1 VNIEVDG
8 SDRRAAKVVSGELA
22 RGAGSRQRRLISY
35 LAVPRPKD
43 MVKGS
48 LIPVTYLVGVLA
60 TGGATVESIVRAAV
74 VVAAVELLIYPA
86 RYQWNDVRGFV
97 ADQRHPDSA
106 SRGRLPGPMAKARA
120 HVLATC
126 VVAAVRLILVGV
138 LVLALPGLHLGAVLA
153 FATAGVFSVAIVY
166 EWLRSRF
173 TGRTAQI
180 PPPLRLGL
188 LSVWLVV
195 GAGYAVRG
203 MIGLG
208 LAVELPARPALALA
222 ATVTLWGYGVA
233 FVTSRWAVEATAFAS
248 LRDGQVTFE
257 ASPDQAR
264 EHLMVLIRWLPG
276 RLRLPERDVQ
286 RWRPL
291 SGRTSLTAPWNV
303 AMVVAGSSS
312 VITGRLMC
320 GPASAGQLIAVA
332 VAGAAITVAVLLAS
346 RSRLISVLVGAALLL
361 GFLAV
366 TGCPRP
372 LLGMPPWLLLSAAH
386 LYFSTRSLHALGQ
399 PGVVTRA
406 VKASVD
412 VGGRWLLSSATWAA
426 VRANDRDDGAEREG
440 QPSPVELVDVACRA
454 ATVGARVAMRWWADH
469 TRLEVQQKRGPR
481 DLVSRADRETEAAIR
496 EILLQL
502 RPDDSVL
509 GEEGGSVDGTSDIRW
524 VVDPIDGTTSYLYGR
539 PDWAVSVAA
548 VSCTDDTVVA
558 SAVVEPVAGWTTTAQ
573 RGRGTYLNGR
583 RITVNDVRSLDHAV
597 VEINFGRDDQ
607 REVAGLMVAEL
618 APKVRDLRR
627 GGSAASA
634 LAHVATG
641 RADAVWAPGL
651 QAWDCAAGVLLVEE
665 AGGTVGDL
673 REITPG
679 RWPGSGDV
687 LAGNPVL
694 WAALRAILT
703 PVYALKV

>member
-1 VNIEVDG
+1 
-8 SDRRAAKVVSGELA
+8 VV
-22 RGAGSRQRRLISY
+22 
-35 LAVPRPKD
+35 
-43 MVKGS
+43 
-48 LIPVTYLVGVLA
+48 
-60 TGGATVESIVRAAV
+60 
-74 VVAAVELLIYPA
+74 
-86 RYQWNDVRGFV
+86 
-97 ADQRHPDSA
+97 
-106 SRGRLPGPMAKARA
+106 
-120 HVLATC
+120 
-126 VVAAVRLILVGV
+126 
-138 LVLALPGLHLGAVLA
+138 
-153 FATAGVFSVAIVY
+153 
-166 EWLRSRF
+166 
-173 TGRTAQI
+173 
-180 PPPLRLGL
+180 
-188 LSVWLVV
+188 
-195 GAGYAVRG
+195 
-203 MIGLG
+203 
-208 LAVELPARPALALA
+208 
-222 ATVTLWGYGVA
+222 
-233 FVTSRWAVEATAFAS
+233 
-248 LRDGQVTFE
+248 
-257 ASPDQAR
+257 
-264 EHLMVLIRWLPG
+264 
-276 RLRLPERDVQ
+276 
-286 RWRPL
+286 
-291 SGRTSLTAPWNV
+291 
-303 AMVVAGSSS
+303 
-312 VITGRLMC
+312 
-320 GPASAGQLIAVA
+320 
-332 VAGAAITVAVLLAS
+332 
-346 RSRLISVLVGAALLL
+346 
-361 GFLAV
+361 
-366 TGCPRP
+366 
-372 LLGMPPWLLLSAAH
+372 
-386 LYFSTRSLHALGQ
+386 
-399 PGVVTRA
+399 
-406 VKASVD
+406 
-412 VGGRWLLSSATWAA
+412 GRWLLGSATWAA
-426 VRANDRDDGAEREG
+426 VRAGDRDDGAEREG
-440 QPSPVELVDVACRA
+440 QPFPVELVDVAGRA
-454 ATVGARVAMRWWADH
+454 ATVGARVAMRWWAEH

-502 RPDDSVL
+502 RPDDGVL

-548 VSCTDDTVVA
+548 VRCTDDTVVA

-679 RWPGSGDV
+679 RWPDSGDV